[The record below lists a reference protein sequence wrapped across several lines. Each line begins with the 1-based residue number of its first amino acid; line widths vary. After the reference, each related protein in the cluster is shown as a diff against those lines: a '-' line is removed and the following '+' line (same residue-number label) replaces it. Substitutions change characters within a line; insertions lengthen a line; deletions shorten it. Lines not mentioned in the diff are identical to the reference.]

1 MPLSL
6 IFCFDK
12 TIDPNKE
19 TSLPTKF
26 TKVLANDFLIFRI
39 RSCPGFT
46 KYALS
51 CCFLV
56 KVCAVKELAAILT
69 IEKSNKNLFEIN
81 LAARILFLCDDLKHK
96 ENALDIILRKTSF
109 RLK

>member
-12 TIDPNKE
+12 TNDPNKE
-19 TSLPTKF
+19 TSLPKKLI
-26 TKVLANDFLIFRI
+26 KVLANDFLIFRI

-56 KVCAVKELAAILT
+56 KVCAVKELAAILA